1 MAMRQKRVDIF
12 ETELLI
18 LEIKSEIR
26 KFSMMAFR
34 DARDGVE
41 RAWIGVEKEVYFQ
54 RVQFYIASKVRLG

>member
-1 MAMRQKRVDIF
+1 MRGDREELGDGDAI
-12 ETELLI
+12 ETSRYIWDRIVI

-41 RAWIGVEKEVYFQ
+41 RAWIGVEKEV
-54 RVQFYIASKVRLG
+54 